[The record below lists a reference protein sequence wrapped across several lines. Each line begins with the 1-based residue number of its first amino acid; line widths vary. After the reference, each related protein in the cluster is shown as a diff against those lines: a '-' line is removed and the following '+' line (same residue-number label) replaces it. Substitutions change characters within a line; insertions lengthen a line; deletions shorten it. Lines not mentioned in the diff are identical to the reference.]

1 LILSGK
7 AQLITYDIDNSFL
20 QCIDLCP
27 GDCSITYAGG
37 HGYIVKNSNTILYE
51 IKTGPYFGT
60 TFDKVLIK

>member
-1 LILSGK
+1 M
-7 AQLITYDIDNSFL
+7 
-20 QCIDLCP
+20 QCIDLYP

-60 TFDKVLIK
+60 NFDKVLIK